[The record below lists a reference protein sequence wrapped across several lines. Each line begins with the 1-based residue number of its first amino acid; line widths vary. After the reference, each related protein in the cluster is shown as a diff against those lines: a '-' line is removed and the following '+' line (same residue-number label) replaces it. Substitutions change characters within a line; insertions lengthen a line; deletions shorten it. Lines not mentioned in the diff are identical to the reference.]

1 MVSSMYDSVMIV
13 AHGSGPKGSNDAME
27 RHAGS
32 LSRMTGVP
40 VRCAYRRYSMQRVR
54 TVMESFADDGFRSV
68 AVIPAFLSDNMY
80 ASSIERAM
88 GRSAADGVFR
98 HGDSELEYRIAGVL
112 GEHPSAPAAIAD
124 AVASEPG
131 CGAVLVAKHKDGR
144 LLGLEE
150 RAMELLSSKGV
161 PVARCDDPDDPEAG
175 RRAMESI
182 GCEKTVFV
190 PVSFGRSIPYELEG
204 AVMLPP
210 FGRWP
215 AIPGIMKNVLDG
227 LEDGIGYRTPA
238 SSRTRP

>member
-190 PVSFGRSIPYELEG
+190 PVSFGRIIPYELEG

-227 LEDGIGYRTPA
+227 LEDGIGCRTPA